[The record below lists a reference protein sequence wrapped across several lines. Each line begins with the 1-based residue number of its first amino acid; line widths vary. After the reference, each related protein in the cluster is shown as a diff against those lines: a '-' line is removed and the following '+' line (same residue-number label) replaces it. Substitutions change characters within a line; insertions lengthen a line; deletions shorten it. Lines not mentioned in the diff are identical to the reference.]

1 MQREFDSIYFKL
13 FCLGRKNMFQII
25 FTKKGY
31 VVSAVYSNAESAKLA
46 REIAEMGMVNKFDT
60 VRVIDMDDIE
70 VLG

>member
-1 MQREFDSIYFKL
+1 
-13 FCLGRKNMFQII
+13 MFQITFI
-25 FTKKGY
+25 EKGH
-31 VVSAVYSNAESAKLA
+31 VVSVVYNNTESAKLA